1 MQDLQSIFNNYA
13 NRKNIKG
20 FILSVTKAILTDM
33 QLLGY
38 FEGFGKLYI
47 KVDEFLYDHRR
58 NKIMLNPE
66 RIIDNALD
74 MIRNY
79 EIDEKE
85 IYPFIYAYL
94 TEILLVNFKN
104 IELFKQ
110 FGDGIKNL
118 DTNIFK
124 TFNIEM
130 SDLTIDPFIKEDYL
144 DFYQGSYYLYPT
156 IRSYYYFALS
166 KTLKMLRSFEYPDIY
181 EFFKNEFAASLVYA
195 YDEMAPIL
203 SLMDFY
209 DLEVYDNNC
218 YKNNKIKKELLDFS
232 KLEFYDDDEYLMEEK
247 MMKYSLEDRFRY
259 GMPLTD
265 EEFSGIRRRFG

>member
-1 MQDLQSIFNNYA
+1 MQDLQSVFNNYA

-47 KVDEFLYDHRR
+47 KADEFLYDHRR

-66 RIIDNALD
+66 RIIDNALN
-74 MIRNY
+74 MIRDC

-85 IYPFIYAYL
+85 IYPFIYTYL
-94 TEILLVNFKN
+94 TEILLINFKN
-104 IELFKQ
+104 MESFKQ
-110 FGDGIKNL
+110 FSDGVKTL

-130 SDLTIDPFIKEDYL
+130 SDLAIDPFIKEDYL
-144 DFYQGSYYLYPT
+144 DFYEGLYLLYP
-156 IRSYYYFALS
+156 INRSYYYFALS
-166 KTLKMLRSFEYPDIY
+166 KTLKMLRGFDYPDIY
-181 EFFKNEFAASLVYA
+181 EFFKNEFAECLVYA

-209 DLEVYDNNC
+209 NLEVYDKNH

-232 KLEFYDDDEYLMEEK
+232 KLEFYDEDEYVMEMK
-247 MMKYSLEDRFRY
+247 MMQYSLEDRFRY

-265 EEFSGIRRRFG
+265 AEFSGIRRRFG